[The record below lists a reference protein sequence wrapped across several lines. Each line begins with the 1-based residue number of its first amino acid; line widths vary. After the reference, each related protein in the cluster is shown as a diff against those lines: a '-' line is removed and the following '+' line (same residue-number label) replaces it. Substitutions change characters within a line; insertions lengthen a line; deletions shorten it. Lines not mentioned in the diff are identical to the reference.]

1 MELKETI
8 DLMLSDNRK
17 DRLKAEYWQTKARL
31 GKLTSYIEKLEAG
44 GEPDVDD
51 SIDVLQ
57 AQYTAMKE
65 YLYFLE
71 LRMKMYGFLA
81 AE

>member
-17 DRLKAEYWQTKARL
+17 DRLKAEYWQTEARL
-31 GKLTSYIEKLEAG
+31 EKLTSYISKLEAG

-57 AQYTAMKE
+57 AQHAAMKE